1 LPNTVHQAR
10 EALGKRLRELRKDA
24 DLTGRDLANLAGWH
38 SSKVSRIEYGKQSP
52 SEDDIR
58 AWCRHCGAENQI
70 PDLITTLRDIESMY
84 VEWRRM
90 QRTGLKRLQESSV
103 PLYERTKTF
112 RIYEPGVIPGLLQ
125 TAEYA
130 YGLMG
135 QIISFREIPNDLD
148 DAVAARME
156 RQKVLYSGDRRFL
169 IVLEEQALRTPVGSM
184 QTMAGQLD
192 RLLAVMS
199 LQRLSLGIIPASGRR
214 EIWPVEGFWM
224 FDDELT
230 RVETVTASLNVT
242 QPREIIVYAKTF
254 ERLQLSALYGP
265 KARQL
270 VSAILTELE

>member
-58 AWCRHCGAENQI
+58 SWCRHCDAENQI
-70 PDLITTLRDIESMY
+70 PDLIATLRDIESMY

-135 QIISFREIPNDLD
+135 QIIRFREIPNDLD

-169 IVLEEQALRTPVGSM
+169 IVLEEQALRTPVGSS

-199 LQRLSLGIIPASGRR
+199 LQRLSIGIIPASGRR

-254 ERLQLSALYGP
+254 ERLQHSALYG
-265 KARQL
+265 AESRQL
-270 VSAILTELE
+270 VSVILAELE